1 MTCGECKHLKKANHP
16 RYSHICMA
24 PLPAWT
30 LYLIYEDSYLT
41 PDAVFDNCPCF
52 ERKENAM
59 APPPPGW
66 PGLNKGF
73 VREGE

>member
-1 MTCGECKHLKKANHP
+1 MAALLRLQRNSAYLQEVQEMTCGECKHLKKAKHP

-30 LYLIYEDSYLT
+30 LHLIYEDSYLT

-52 ERKENAM
+52 VAKE
-59 APPPPGW
+59 GQ
-66 PGLNKGF
+66 
-73 VREGE
+73 